1 MSSAQQSTRNLLLR
15 ALSTETFERLEPHL
29 QRVDLTLKHPVETPG
44 EPIETVYFCETC
56 IASRIA
62 TAGEERIEVGITGRE
77 GITGLPVLHHASSSS
92 IESFIQVPG
101 EAFCIR
107 VDALH

>member
-15 ALSTETFERLEPHL
+15 ALSAETFERLEPRL
-29 QRVDLTLKHPVETPG
+29 QRVDLKLKHPIETPG
-44 EPIETVYFCETC
+44 APIETVYCCETC

-62 TAGEERIEVGITGRE
+62 RAGEEQIEVGIIGRE
-77 GITGLPVLHHASSSS
+77 GMTGLLVLHHASSSS

-101 EAFCIR
+101 EAFC
-107 VDALH
+107 